1 VRCAV
6 AIEGAVAL
14 AYSGTLEEDLVD
26 GQGRDA
32 AWFHARMPEP
42 ELLRDLLIG
51 DPVARLLDVARDRA
65 IVDGSLVAVARSD
78 ADDAAVR
85 AALALAVSAA
95 KLVSDKGPAAELSP
109 EQSQA
114 LELFVLLVSRPA
126 LFVRDGDL
134 AERPENWPELRRDS
148 LLLPQTI
155 AGVGRLEQSDGARC
169 GTGFLVGD
177 CKVLTNNHVVC
188 ALLGQRLGFWQNS
201 ADTYARMCE
210 QHGRAWGNPDAERPR
225 FELYGE
231 IDATRSSVV
240 AVCGIAGHHPD
251 RDLAV
256 LAIEREPPGARRLR
270 LAAQEPASFRSRRV
284 YALGYPIDDQRTAL
298 GSRVTPAAI
307 FQRIFGADDSSLGT
321 KRLSP
326 GVVVDWDGEAFV
338 HDASTLPGSSGSCI
352 IDFESRKVVGVH
364 FGGSYRDRK
373 NLAIPLFRLAKDE
386 HLAGCGVVFEG
397 AA

>member
-1 VRCAV
+1 M
-6 AIEGAVAL
+6 
-14 AYSGTLEEDLVD
+14 VD

-42 ELLRDLLIG
+42 ELLRDLLTG
-51 DPVARLLDVARDRA
+51 DPVARLLDVAKDRA
-65 IVDGSLVAVARSD
+65 IADGSVVAVARSD

-85 AALALAVSAA
+85 AALSLAASAA
-95 KLVSDKGPAAELSP
+95 RLVSDQGPAAELSP

-126 LFVRDGDL
+126 LFVRNGDL

-155 AGVGRLEQSDGARC
+155 AGVGRLEQFDGVRC
-169 GTGFLVGD
+169 GTGLLVGD

-188 ALLGQRLGFWQNS
+188 ALLGQRLDFWQRS

-210 QHGRAWGNPDAERPR
+210 QHGRAWERPDAERPR
-225 FELYGE
+225 FELFGE
-231 IDATRSSVV
+231 IGSPRSSVA
-240 AVCGIAGHHPD
+240 AVSGIVGHHPD

-256 LAIEREPPGARRLR
+256 LALEREPAGARRLR
-270 LAAQEPASFRSRRV
+270 LAAAEPASFRSRRV
-284 YALGYPIDDQRTAL
+284 YAVGYPIDDQRTAL
-298 GSRVTPAAI
+298 HTRVTPAAI

-326 GVVVDWDGEAFV
+326 GVVVDWDGDAFV

-352 IDFESRKVVGVH
+352 VDFESRRVVGVH

-373 NLAIPLFRLAKDE
+373 NFAIPLFRLAKDE

-397 AA
+397 AS